1 LHSWCGAF
9 FLDFKNRIIEQY
21 SSLFGKHI
29 DDGNEFGSGG
39 SFFERWGWYHSI
51 VKIARGNYFDIE
63 RVEKSN
69 LHFALTFLSYLK
81 EQDEE
86 EAKQI
91 NNKFKKN
98 E

>member
-1 LHSWCGAF
+1 
-9 FLDFKNRIIEQY
+9 LDFKNRIIEQY
-21 SSLFGKHI
+21 NGLFGTSG
-29 DDGNEFGSGG
+29 DDGQEFGSGG

-51 VKIARGNYFDIE
+51 VKIARGNYFNIE
-63 RVEKSN
+63 RVEATN
-69 LHFALTFLSYLK
+69 LHFALTFLLYLK
-81 EQDEE
+81 EQEDE